1 MIQLS
6 KNYSLPERAEDFIPI
21 KIVSVGGAG
30 LNVLDR
36 IVLDGLEGAEV
47 LAVNT
52 DVQSLASSVAA
63 HKVQLGRTVTRGLGA
78 GGDPEVG
85 YQAAF
90 ESTEEIREALTGAR
104 MIFICTGLGGGTG
117 SGAAPYVAHLAR
129 EAGALVLAFAT
140 LPFSFE
146 GRRRNAQ
153 AREALGRLNEIANAV
168 VCFENDQ
175 MGDMVGPQAGIHQA
189 FSKADTTISQSIR
202 SIVNLIQRPG
212 LIRIGFDDLV
222 AALRSRNGRCLF
234 GFGESDSDN
243 RAHDALAQ
251 ALKSPLMD
259 RGRTLAD
266 AARVLVQVAGGPGMT
281 LSEVEIV
288 MKELDR
294 HVSDETQILFGTA
307 VDGRLG
313 DRLSV
318 TIISSF
324 AAEDNVVP
332 QQAQTSPLSNA
343 APVPP
348 AWEQPHESPPK
359 IEVEPEPVPV
369 EDFQLP
375 ETTPIEEP
383 EPMEVENVPAPSVES
398 VSSAFEVVDAPEPP
412 VNTPRRKPAP
422 AKEEKMSAEKSMQ
435 AKQEVLQFEP
445 VNRGRFEKSEPTI
458 VEGEDLD
465 VPTYLRKKIKV
476 K

>member
-1 MIQLS
+1 
-6 KNYSLPERAEDFIPI
+6 
-21 KIVSVGGAG
+21 
-30 LNVLDR
+30 
-36 IVLDGLEGAEV
+36 
-47 LAVNT
+47 
-52 DVQSLASSVAA
+52 
-63 HKVQLGRTVTRGLGA
+63 
-78 GGDPEVG
+78 
-85 YQAAF
+85 
-90 ESTEEIREALTGAR
+90 
-104 MIFICTGLGGGTG
+104 
-117 SGAAPYVAHLAR
+117 VAHLAR

-153 AREALGRLNEIANAV
+153 AREALARLNEIANAV

-175 MGDMVGPQAGIHQA
+175 MGDMVAPHAGIHQA
-189 FSKADTTISQSIR
+189 FSKADTTISQSVR
-202 SIVNLIQRPG
+202 SIVNLVQRPG
-212 LIRIGFDDLV
+212 LIRIGFDDLLS
-222 AALRSRNGRCLF
+222 ALRSRNGRCLF

-259 RGRTLAD
+259 RGNTLAD
-266 AARVLVQVAGGPGMT
+266 AARVLVQVAGGPAMT

-318 TIISSF
+318 TIISSVS
-324 AAEDNVVP
+324 ADENLP
-332 QQAQTSPLSNA
+332 QVQ
-343 APVPP
+343 APVASAPP
-348 AWEQPHESPPK
+348 MPPVWEQPRENPPK
-359 IEVEPEPVPV
+359 VNIEPEPAPI
-369 EDFQLP
+369 EDLQP
-375 ETTPIEEP
+375 EETTPVEEPNFQEIETASAPIAEP
-383 EPMEVENVPAPSVES
+383 EPSP
-398 VSSAFEVVDAPEPP
+398 FEVLDTPEPQP
-412 VNTPRRKPAP
+412 LNTPRRKSEP
-422 AKEEKMSAEKSMQ
+422 AKEEKVSAEKSIQ

>member
-6 KNYSLPERAEDFIPI
+6 KNYSLPERADEFIPI

-30 LNVLDR
+30 LNALDR

-129 EAGALVLAFAT
+129 EAGALILAFAT
-140 LPFSFE
+140 LPFAFE

-153 AREALGRLNEIANAV
+153 AREALGRLNELANAV

-175 MGDMVGPQAGIHQA
+175 MGDMVAPHAGIHQA

-202 SIVNLIQRPG
+202 SIVNLVQRPG

-294 HVSDETQILFGTA
+294 HVSDQTQILFGTA

-324 AAEDNVVP
+324 AADDNVVP
-332 QQAQTSPLSNA
+332 QQAQTSPLSSA
-343 APVPP
+343 PPVPP
-348 AWEQPHESPPK
+348 VWEQPQESPPK
-359 IEVEPEPVPV
+359 IDVEPEPAPV
-369 EDFQLP
+369 EDFQPP

-383 EPMEVENVPAPSVES
+383 EPMGVENVPAPSVES
-398 VSSAFEVVDAPEPP
+398 VSSAFEVVDRPEPP
-412 VNTPRRKPAP
+412 VNTPRKMPAP
-422 AKEEKMSAEKSMQ
+422 AKEEKVSPEKSVQ

>member
-30 LNVLDR
+30 LNALDR

-52 DVQSLASSVAA
+52 DVQSLASSVAP

-90 ESTEEIREALTGAR
+90 ESTEEIGQALTGAR

-129 EAGALVLAFAT
+129 EAGALVLVFAT
-140 LPFSFE
+140 LPFGFE

-202 SIVNLIQRPG
+202 SIVNLVQRPG

-222 AALRSRNGRCLF
+222 AALRSPNGRCLF

-324 AAEDNVVP
+324 TATADLS
-332 QQAQTSPLSNA
+332 QTQPPLSSPP
-343 APVPP
+343 PVLPTL
-348 AWEQPHESPPK
+348 EQLDQSPPK
-359 IEVEPEPVPV
+359 IEVEPEPVPI
-369 EDFQLP
+369 EDFQSA

-398 VSSAFEVVDAPEPP
+398 VSSAFEVVDTPEPP

-422 AKEEKMSAEKSMQ
+422 AKEEKVSAEKSMQ

-465 VPTYLRKKIKV
+465 VPTYLRKKVRV

>member
-6 KNYSLPERAEDFIPI
+6 KNYSLPERAEESIPI

-30 LNVLDR
+30 LNALDR

-52 DVQSLASSVAA
+52 DVQSLASSVAG
-63 HKVQLGRTVTRGLGA
+63 HKVQLGRMVTRGLGA

-90 ESTEEIREALTGAR
+90 ESTDEIREALIGAR
-104 MIFICTGLGGGTG
+104 MIFVCAGLGGGTG

-140 LPFSFE
+140 LPFAFE
-146 GRRRNAQ
+146 GKRRNAQ

-175 MGDMVGPQAGIHQA
+175 MGDMVAPHAGIHQA

-212 LIRIGFDDLV
+212 LIRVGFDDLV

-243 RAHDALAQ
+243 RAHDALTQ

-266 AARVLVQVAGGPGMT
+266 AARVLVQVAGGPAMT
-281 LSEVEIV
+281 LAEVEIV

-318 TIISSF
+318 TIISSLT
-324 AAEDNVVP
+324 ADEVVTP
-332 QQAQTSPLSNA
+332 QPTQMP
-343 APVPP
+343 APASASATPP
-348 AWEQPHESPPK
+348 VWEQPHVIPPK
-359 IEVEPEPVPV
+359 VEVEPEPDPV
-369 EDFQLP
+369 EDIQP
-375 ETTPIEEP
+375 TEMAPIEEP
-383 EPMEVENVPAPSVES
+383 VPVEIES
-398 VSSAFEVVDAPEPP
+398 VPEAIDETVLNAFDAVDAPEPP
-412 VNTPRRKPAP
+412 PVSTPRRTPP
-422 AKEEKMSAEKSMQ
+422 PKEENVSAEKSTH
-435 AKQEVLQFEP
+435 AKQEVLQFE
-445 VNRGRFEKSEPTI
+445 
-458 VEGEDLD
+458 
-465 VPTYLRKKIKV
+465 
-476 K
+476 

>member
-6 KNYSLPERAEDFIPI
+6 KNYTLPERAEEFIPI

-30 LNVLDR
+30 LNALDR

-47 LAVNT
+47 LALNT

-140 LPFSFE
+140 LPFVFE
-146 GRRRNAQ
+146 GKRRNAQ

-175 MGDMVGPQAGIHQA
+175 MGDMVAPHAGIHQA
-189 FSKADTTISQSIR
+189 FSKADTTISQSVR

-212 LIRIGFDDLV
+212 LIRIGFDDLLS
-222 AALRSRNGRCLF
+222 ALRSRNGRCLF

-266 AARVLVQVAGGPGMT
+266 AARVLVQVAGGPAMT
-281 LSEVEIV
+281 LSEVEVV
-288 MKELDR
+288 MKELGR
-294 HVSDETQILFGTA
+294 HVNEDTQILFGTA
-307 VDGRLG
+307 VDGRFG

-318 TIISSF
+318 TIISSLT
-324 AAEDNVVP
+324 ADEGLP
-332 QQAQTSPLSNA
+332 QTQPPLSA
-343 APVPP
+343 APPTPP
-348 AWEQPHESPPK
+348 VWEQPRETPPK
-359 IEVEPEPVPV
+359 IEVEPEPTPV
-369 EDFQLP
+369 EDCQAA

-383 EPMEVENVPAPSVES
+383 DPTEVESVPAPSVES
-398 VSSAFEVVDAPEPP
+398 VSTAFDVVETPEPP
-412 VNTPRRKPAP
+412 VSTPQRKPASL
-422 AKEEKMSAEKSMQ
+422 KEEKVSAEKSMQ

>member
-30 LNVLDR
+30 LNALDR

-52 DVQSLASSVAA
+52 DVQSLASSVAP

-90 ESTEEIREALTGAR
+90 ESTEEIGEALTGAR

-129 EAGALVLAFAT
+129 EAGALVLVFAT
-140 LPFSFE
+140 LPFGFE

-202 SIVNLIQRPG
+202 SIVSLVQRPG

-222 AALRSRNGRCLF
+222 AALRSPNGRCLF

-324 AAEDNVVP
+324 TATADLS
-332 QQAQTSPLSNA
+332 QTQPPLSSPP
-343 APVPP
+343 PVLPTL
-348 AWEQPHESPPK
+348 EQLDQSPPK
-359 IEVEPEPVPV
+359 IEVEPEPVPI
-369 EDFQLP
+369 EDFQSA

-383 EPMEVENVPAPSVES
+383 EPIEVENVPTPSVES
-398 VSSAFEVVDAPEPP
+398 VSSAFEVVDTPEPP

-422 AKEEKMSAEKSMQ
+422 AKEEKVSAEKSMQ

-465 VPTYLRKKIKV
+465 VPTYLRKKVRV

>member
-6 KNYSLPERAEDFIPI
+6 KNYSLPERAEEFIPI

-30 LNVLDR
+30 LNALDR

-90 ESTEEIREALTGAR
+90 ESTEEIGEALTGAR
-104 MIFICTGLGGGTG
+104 MIFICAGLGGGTG

-140 LPFSFE
+140 LPFAFE

-153 AREALGRLNEIANAV
+153 AREALARLNEIANAV

-175 MGDMVGPQAGIHQA
+175 MGDMVAPHAGIHQA

-202 SIVNLIQRPG
+202 SIVNLVQRPG

-222 AALRSRNGRCLF
+222 AALRSPNGRCLF

-266 AARVLVQVAGGPGMT
+266 AARVLIQVAGGPGMT

-324 AAEDNVVP
+324 TAGDLS
-332 QQAQTSPLSNA
+332 QTQPPLSSPS
-343 APVPP
+343 PVSP
-348 AWEQPHESPPK
+348 ALEQPQESLQK
-359 IEVEPEPVPV
+359 IEVEPEPAPI
-369 EDFQLP
+369 EDFQS
-375 ETTPIEEP
+375 ETIPIEEP
-383 EPMEVENVPAPSVES
+383 NLPEVESAPAPSVES
-398 VSSAFEVVDAPEPP
+398 VSNAFEVVDTPEPP
-412 VNTPRRKPAP
+412 VSMPRRKPAP
-422 AKEEKMSAEKSMQ
+422 AKEEKVSAEKSIQ

>member
-6 KNYSLPERAEDFIPI
+6 KNYSLPERGEDSIPI

-30 LNVLDR
+30 LNALDR

-140 LPFSFE
+140 LPFAFE

-175 MGDMVGPQAGIHQA
+175 MGDMVAPHAGIHQA

-212 LIRIGFDDLV
+212 LIRIGFDDLLS
-222 AALRSRNGRCLF
+222 ALRSRNGRCLF

-266 AARVLVQVAGGPGMT
+266 SARVLVQVAGGPGMT

-294 HVSDETQILFGTA
+294 HISDETQILFGTA

-313 DRLSV
+313 DRLTV

-324 AAEDNVVP
+324 AAEENLP
-332 QQAQTSPLSNA
+332 QTQPALSS
-343 APVPP
+343 APPMPP
-348 AWEQPHESPPK
+348 AWEQPREAPPK
-359 IEVEPEPVPV
+359 VEVEPEPAPI
-369 EDFQLP
+369 EDFQS
-375 ETTPIEEP
+375 ETSPIEEP
-383 EPMEVENVPAPSVES
+383 GLAEVEI
-398 VSSAFEVVDAPEPP
+398 APEPLVEPAPNTFEVLDTPEPPP
-412 VNTPRRKPAP
+412 VITPQRKSAP
-422 AKEEKMSAEKSMQ
+422 AKEEKVSAEKSMQ

>member
-6 KNYSLPERAEDFIPI
+6 KNYSLPERAEEVIPI

-30 LNVLDR
+30 LNALDR

-117 SGAAPYVAHLAR
+117 SGAGPYVAHIAR

-140 LPFSFE
+140 LPFAFE

-175 MGDMVGPQAGIHQA
+175 MGDMVAPHAGIHQA
-189 FSKADTTISQSIR
+189 FSKADTTISQSVR

-212 LIRIGFDDLV
+212 LIRIGFDDLLS
-222 AALRSRNGRCLF
+222 ALRSRNGRCLF

-266 AARVLVQVAGGPGMT
+266 AARVLVQVAGGPAMT

-294 HVSDETQILFGTA
+294 HISEETQILFGTA

-313 DRLSV
+313 ERLSV
-318 TIISSF
+318 TIISSLT
-324 AAEDNVVP
+324 ADEDLP
-332 QQAQTSPLSNA
+332 QTQP
-343 APVPP
+343 PVSSALPTPP
-348 AWEQPHESPPK
+348 VWEQPRETPPK
-359 IEVEPEPVPV
+359 IEIESEPAPIEDVQPVEPI
-369 EDFQLP
+369 
-375 ETTPIEEP
+375 PIEEP
-383 EPMEVENVPAPSVES
+383 ILTEAVPPSVES
-398 VSSAFEVVDAPEPP
+398 VSNAFDVVETPEPP
-412 VNTPRRKPAP
+412 PVSTVRKKPAP
-422 AKEEKMSAEKSMQ
+422 PKEEKTSTEKSTQ
-435 AKQEVLQFEP
+435 PKQEVLQFEP

>member
-6 KNYSLPERAEDFIPI
+6 KNYSLPERAEEFIPI

-30 LNVLDR
+30 LNALDR

-140 LPFSFE
+140 LPFGFE

-175 MGDMVGPQAGIHQA
+175 MGDLVAPHAGIHQA

-234 GFGESDSDN
+234 GFGESESDN

-313 DRLSV
+313 ERLSV

-324 AAEDNVVP
+324 ATDE
-332 QQAQTSPLSNA
+332 PLSQSQPPPSSA
-343 APVPP
+343 LPMPPVL
-348 AWEQPHESPPK
+348 EQPRESVPK
-359 IEVEPEPVPV
+359 VEVEPEPAPI
-369 EDFQLP
+369 EEFQPP
-375 ETTPIEEP
+375 ETTPIEPSFAEA
-383 EPMEVENVPAPSVES
+383 EPAPEAFVEP
-398 VSSAFEVVDAPEPP
+398 VSETFEVLDAPEPP
-412 VNTPRRKPAP
+412 VTAPRRKPTP
-422 AKEEKMSAEKSMQ
+422 PKEEKVSAEKTMQ

-476 K
+476 T

>member
-30 LNVLDR
+30 LNALDR

-140 LPFSFE
+140 LPFAFE
-146 GRRRNAQ
+146 GKRRNAQ

-175 MGDMVGPQAGIHQA
+175 MGDMVAPHAGIHQA
-189 FSKADTTISQSIR
+189 FSRADTTISQSIR
-202 SIVNLIQRPG
+202 SIVNLVQRPG

-332 QQAQTSPLSNA
+332 QQAQTSPLSSPP
-343 APVPP
+343 PVPP
-348 AWEQPHESPPK
+348 VWEQPHESPPK
-359 IEVEPEPVPV
+359 IGIEPEPAPV
-369 EDFQLP
+369 DDFQLP

-398 VSSAFEVVDAPEPP
+398 VSSAFEIVDTPEPRA
-412 VNTPRRKPAP
+412 NTPRRKPAP
-422 AKEEKMSAEKSMQ
+422 AKEEKVSAEKSMQ

>member
-30 LNVLDR
+30 LNALDR

-52 DVQSLASSVAA
+52 DVQSLASSVAP

-90 ESTEEIREALTGAR
+90 ESTEEIGQALTGAR

-129 EAGALVLAFAT
+129 EAGALVLVFAT
-140 LPFSFE
+140 LPFGFE

-202 SIVNLIQRPG
+202 SIVSLVQRPG

-222 AALRSRNGRCLF
+222 AALRSPNGRCLF

-324 AAEDNVVP
+324 TATADLS
-332 QQAQTSPLSNA
+332 QTQPPLSSPP
-343 APVPP
+343 PVLPTL
-348 AWEQPHESPPK
+348 EQLDQSPPK
-359 IEVEPEPVPV
+359 IEVEPEPVPI
-369 EDFQLP
+369 EDFQSA
-375 ETTPIEEP
+375 ETTPVEEP

-398 VSSAFEVVDAPEPP
+398 VSSAFEVVDTPEPP

-422 AKEEKMSAEKSMQ
+422 AKEEKVSAEKSMQ

-465 VPTYLRKKIKV
+465 VPTYLRKKVRV

>member
-30 LNVLDR
+30 LNALDR

-52 DVQSLASSVAA
+52 DVQSLASSVAP

-90 ESTEEIREALTGAR
+90 ESTEEIGEALTGAR

-129 EAGALVLAFAT
+129 EAGALVLVFAT
-140 LPFSFE
+140 LPFGFE

-202 SIVNLIQRPG
+202 SIVSLVQRPG

-222 AALRSRNGRCLF
+222 AALRSPNGRCLF

-324 AAEDNVVP
+324 TATADLS
-332 QQAQTSPLSNA
+332 QTQPPLSSPP
-343 APVPP
+343 PVLPTL
-348 AWEQPHESPPK
+348 EQLDQSPPK
-359 IEVEPEPVPV
+359 IEVEPEPVPI
-369 EDFQLP
+369 EDFQSA
-375 ETTPIEEP
+375 ETTPVEEP

-398 VSSAFEVVDAPEPP
+398 VSSAFEVVDTPEPP

-422 AKEEKMSAEKSMQ
+422 AKEEKVSAEKSMQ

-465 VPTYLRKKIKV
+465 VPTYLRKKVRV

>member
-30 LNVLDR
+30 LNALDR

-324 AAEDNVVP
+324 AAEDNVIP
-332 QQAQTSPLSNA
+332 QQAQTPPLSNA

-348 AWEQPHESPPK
+348 VWEQPHESPPK
-359 IEVEPEPVPV
+359 IEVEPEPVPA

-375 ETTPIEEP
+375 ETTPIEEA

-422 AKEEKMSAEKSMQ
+422 VKEEKMSAEKSMQ